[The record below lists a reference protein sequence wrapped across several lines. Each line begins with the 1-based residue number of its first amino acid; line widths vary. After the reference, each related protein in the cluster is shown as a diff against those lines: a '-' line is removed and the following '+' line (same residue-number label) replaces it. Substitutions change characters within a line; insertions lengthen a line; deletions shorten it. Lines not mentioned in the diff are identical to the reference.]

1 MIDWLITLVQSPRFH
16 TVVRALILLA
26 ISIPLLK
33 LAAMAG
39 RRFAKRHLSEQAAM
53 LTGKAIF
60 YSGMILLVIVVMQN
74 LGFNLTAILGAAGI
88 MGVAVGF
95 ASQTSL
101 SNIISG
107 LFLIWERPFEAGDLV
122 KVGDTLGIVLSIDLL
137 SVKIRAPD
145 NRFIRVPNET
155 MIKSQVINITRFPIR
170 RMDIDIGVAYKEDIG
185 QVMRILT
192 EIADNNPHSL
202 DEPRPLI
209 LFKDFG
215 DSALQLLLGVWVEKT
230 NFLNL
235 KNSIMREIKERFD
248 EEGIEIAFPHLTL
261 YTGSATDPFPVR
273 MVHDKQKS

>member
-248 EEGIEIAFPHLTL
+248 AEGIEIAFPHLTL

>member
-1 MIDWLITLVQSPRFH
+1 MIDWLIALVQSPRFYA
-16 TVVRALILLA
+16 VVRVLVLLA
-26 ISIPLLK
+26 ISIPLIK
-33 LAAMAG
+33 LVSMAG
-39 RRFAKRHLSEQAAM
+39 RRFAKRHISEQAAM

-60 YSGMILLVIVVMQN
+60 YGSVVLLIIVAMQN
-74 LGFNLTAILGAAGI
+74 LGFNLTAVLGAAGI
-88 MGVAVGF
+88 LGVAIGF

-170 RMDIDIGVAYKEDIG
+170 RMDIDVGVAYKENIG
-185 QVMRILT
+185 RVMELLT
-192 EIADNNPHSL
+192 EIADANPHSL

-215 DSALQLLLGVWVEKT
+215 DSALELLLGVWVEKT

-248 EEGIEIAFPHLTL
+248 AEGIEIAFPHLTV
-261 YTGSATDPFPVR
+261 YSGGASDPFPVR
-273 MVHDKQKS
+273 MVNAKQKA